1 MGSMG
6 GMGSMVGMGS
16 MGSMS
21 SMGGMGMGPPV
32 KKGPGM
38 GAMSGDPMKD
48 QLVQKVK
55 AFQRLGEE
63 NKQAWHSYCDTNLG
77 GVYDPNRHDVGSLQM
92 FVSQYGAQ
100 DLAGGGGGCSGVSVG
115 AGHPL
120 VMKIK
125 GYQKMGEPQ
134 KMAWYS
140 YCDANLGGKYDP
152 ARHSEEALKDFIA
165 SYGVP

>member
-1 MGSMG
+1 MPGMG
-6 GMGSMVGMGS
+6 GMGSMGG
-16 MGSMS
+16 
-21 SMGGMGMGPPV
+21 MGGMGMGPPV

-48 QLVQKVK
+48 QLVMKVK

-63 NKQAWHSYCDTNLG
+63 NKQAWHHFCDTNLG
-77 GVYDPNRHDVGSLQM
+77 GVYDPNRHDVGALQM
-92 FVSQYGAQ
+92 FVSQYGVQ
-100 DLAGGGGGCSGVSVG
+100 DLSGGGGCGGSRSGLG
-115 AGHPL
+115 PDHPL

-134 KMAWYS
+134 KQAWYS
-140 YCDANLGGKYDP
+140 YCDTNLGGKYDP
-152 ARHSEEALKDFIA
+152 ARHSEEALNNFIA